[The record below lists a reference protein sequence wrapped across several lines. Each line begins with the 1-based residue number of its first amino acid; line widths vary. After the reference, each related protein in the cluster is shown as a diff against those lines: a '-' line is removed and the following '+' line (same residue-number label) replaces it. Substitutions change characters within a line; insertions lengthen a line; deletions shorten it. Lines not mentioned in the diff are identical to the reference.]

1 MAVKDPSNWIVQA
14 FVLQNATVRLE
25 PKKRIRDILSRYV
38 NFSFPSNSSRLQIAH
53 VFWRDWQ
60 FPEVAPR

>member
-14 FVLQNATVRLE
+14 FASQNATVRLE

-38 NFSFPSNSSRLQIAH
+38 NFSFPSNSSRLRIVH
-53 VFWRDWQ
+53 VFCRDW
-60 FPEVAPR
+60 